1 MCAKCYINTK
11 SPKKHFFIKYDVN
24 ITHHQSSLI
33 KNFSDCAKY
42 FGWRTKMEFMGKVYS
57 RNWRR
62 KMPSIYSI
70 EMLKYKEEKKEKDV
84 HFCLSSMLPQL
95 IKLSWDGQK
104 AFSCIRRKVTCA
116 YCMFFTQRK
125 QRWGSWH

>member
-84 HFCLSSMLPQL
+84 HFCLSSMLPLL
-95 IKLSWDGQK
+95 IKLSLDGQK
-104 AFSCIRRKVTCA
+104 AFSCIRRNVTYA
-116 YCMFFTQRK
+116 YCVFSTQRK